1 MRTLKGSFVGLCLLL
16 IAMAKATPTSPL
28 ASASALTDQ
37 ITNGINTFASSLF
50 QSKVQSLNDNLL
62 LSPLSTAIDLAMVAS
77 GSGGD
82 TKSQLKKALNLP
94 SSDSQAIHGYQALID
109 DLKDIQYS
117 QLIFANKMFIGQDFS
132 IKPTYRNLVETYFRS
147 SAQNLD
153 FHQPADAAETINKW
167 IRDLTEDHPGHIKE
181 IISSS
186 DLDAKTRLLLV
197 NAMYFK
203 GEWKAKFLPEN
214 TKQRPFRI
222 NEDRNKTV
230 ATMYRLGVYK
240 YGNIPGNNGRF
251 IVLPY
256 KGDELC
262 MVIMLPNELSGLT
275 ELEEEIKKL
284 DIADILKEGSDSHV
298 QLYLPKFELRSK
310 VSLEDSLRNL
320 GLTDMFES
328 RANFNG
334 IADGNLFISKII
346 QSTYI
351 ELSEEGVD
359 VDVSEGDIITRLQ
372 VTAGKPKEFNVN
384 QPFYYALIRNIKGSA
399 NNSVVTLY
407 SGQVLEPKLQIYY
420 KMGSSKNCILS
431 VCLVLVA
438 LAITQIN
445 GQGSLTAEHGVNS
458 LAASLFKP
466 VAEDASGNIWVSPTG
481 AFIALG
487 MLEHGA
493 GGKTKAQF
501 KKVLHLPSSER
512 SGAAGYE
519 SLIKNLKDVHANEIK
534 FGSKLFTA
542 SNAPIKDSY
551 KKMLKKHFDAET
563 QPLNFNNAAASA
575 NAINAWVQS
584 VAKDHPGH
592 LANLIAPS
600 DLGPETKM
608 VLVNPIYFKGY
619 WMNGF
624 NVNNTRQRPFKLN
637 NSKEKNVPTMSK
649 TSLLKYGEMP
659 NGKATYVVLPLR
671 ANELSMVVFLPKA
684 VDGLAELEKE
694 LPKASISSYIN
705 AAQDRMVAVQL
716 PRFHFHNKINLKKPL
731 MSLGLTD
738 AFNQN
743 ANFSG
748 ISNQKL
754 HVSRIVQNTHVEV
767 DEEGGD
773 IDVGTGDIT
782 SRIALPPAVNF
793 DVNHPFHVVIVKNNK
808 SGSNRNSHITLYS
821 GHVMNP

>member
-1 MRTLKGSFVGLCLLL
+1 
-16 IAMAKATPTSPL
+16 
-28 ASASALTDQ
+28 
-37 ITNGINTFASSLF
+37 
-50 QSKVQSLNDNLL
+50 
-62 LSPLSTAIDLAMVAS
+62 
-77 GSGGD
+77 
-82 TKSQLKKALNLP
+82 
-94 SSDSQAIHGYQALID
+94 
-109 DLKDIQYS
+109 
-117 QLIFANKMFIGQDFS
+117 
-132 IKPTYRNLVETYFRS
+132 
-147 SAQNLD
+147 
-153 FHQPADAAETINKW
+153 
-167 IRDLTEDHPGHIKE
+167 
-181 IISSS
+181 
-186 DLDAKTRLLLV
+186 
-197 NAMYFK
+197 
-203 GEWKAKFLPEN
+203 
-214 TKQRPFRI
+214 
-222 NEDRNKTV
+222 
-230 ATMYRLGVYK
+230 
-240 YGNIPGNNGRF
+240 
-251 IVLPY
+251 
-256 KGDELC
+256 
-262 MVIMLPNELSGLT
+262 
-275 ELEEEIKKL
+275 
-284 DIADILKEGSDSHV
+284 
-298 QLYLPKFELRSK
+298 
-310 VSLEDSLRNL
+310 
-320 GLTDMFES
+320 
-328 RANFNG
+328 
-334 IADGNLFISKII
+334 
-346 QSTYI
+346 
-351 ELSEEGVD
+351 
-359 VDVSEGDIITRLQ
+359 
-372 VTAGKPKEFNVN
+372 
-384 QPFYYALIRNIKGSA
+384 
-399 NNSVVTLY
+399 
-407 SGQVLEPKLQIYY
+407 
-420 KMGSSKNCILS
+420 
-431 VCLVLVA
+431 
-438 LAITQIN
+438 
-445 GQGSLTAEHGVNS
+445 
-458 LAASLFKP
+458 
-466 VAEDASGNIWVSPTG
+466 
-481 AFIALG
+481 

-808 SGSNRNSHITLYS
+808 SGSNRSSHVTLYS
-821 GHVMNP
+821 GHVVNP